1 MVLCVIVIG
10 LILFIPWVFIGI
22 WHYTEKQRWKKMVK
36 TVFPLKSTITFT
48 INGKDYEYDTN
59 DDFVIFFKKHLTN
72 H

>member
-1 MVLCVIVIG
+1 MA
-10 LILFIPWVFIGI
+10 
-22 WHYTEKQRWKKMVK
+22 K
-36 TVFPLKSTITFT
+36 TVIPLKNTITFT